1 MKLLLTSAGF
11 LNKEVSNTF
20 LKLLNKP
27 AGQVHV
33 IFIPTASRTK
43 EELKYVDE
51 SRQELIGLGIGEI
64 VTLNLDR
71 PVGADEI
78 ASADVIYVC
87 GGNTFYLLKKIR
99 ESGLDK
105 ILPNYGG
112 LYVGVSAG
120 SIVTGP
126 NIEVAGPWDEND
138 VNLSDTTG
146 MKMTDFAVVP
156 HYQRKDQAVVQGL
169 KKRANY
175 EIVELTDNQAVLV
188 DKGQRK
194 IIGKAF

>member
-11 LNKEVSNTF
+11 LNKEVSGAF

-43 EELKYVDE
+43 EELKYVAE
-51 SRQELIGLGIGEI
+51 SRRELIGLGIGDI

-71 PVGADEI
+71 PVTANEI
-78 ASADVIYVC
+78 KDADVIYVC
-87 GGNTFYLLKKIR
+87 GGNTFYLLKKMR

-120 SIVTGP
+120 SIVAGP
-126 NIEVAGPWDEND
+126 NIEVAGPRDEND
-138 VNLSDTTG
+138 VKLADTRG
-146 MKMTDFAVVP
+146 LGLVDFAVVP
-156 HYQRKDQAVVQGL
+156 HYQRKEEAVVQGL

-188 DKGQRK
+188 DEGQRK
-194 IIGKAF
+194 IIGKA